1 MATRRLAGKLRSILN
16 PEVTPK
22 PLSNSW
28 LLGFLKRSKYLKLSK
43 GNHLDMSRVQE
54 NAEGLIS
61 QFFKL
66 YTDYINTHNIL
77 PDDIWNLDEAGF
89 KIGDST
95 RNIQYVVP
103 KNRPTVISHDTSELV
118 TVLEMISRTGKVGKP
133 FFIYKG
139 VHQMENWFPDVITE
153 NYYCATSPSGYI
165 NEPIFYE
172 WVSDHFPASEDKW
185 SLLLMDGHLS
195 HTSDRVMT
203 TLINKK
209 VIPLYLPSHMT
220 NILQPLDRSCFGHAK
235 ILFRRR
241 ISNNFCAGLSPTK
254 AHFFETYMNIR
265 KEAYSSKTII
275 GGWRRCG
282 LLENNSNVA
291 LSEYRRQMHHDVVM
305 PEDLVQKE
313 SVIEPEVGNISTPE
327 PPKNHKKK
335 NEGFENTGESSR
347 FKTKAALRSEIRKLQ
362 LEVKRARRAEA
373 KALTSKNIAL
383 MELRWYENRL
393 AEETSK
399 HSGKRSR
406 IPNPNNKVIR
416 AVRMANLGQ
425 HSPVQQTDSDPTPDP
440 TMDSK

>member
-1 MATRRLAGKLRSILN
+1 
-16 PEVTPK
+16 
-22 PLSNSW
+22 
-28 LLGFLKRSKYLKLSK
+28 
-43 GNHLDMSRVQE
+43 
-54 NAEGLIS
+54 
-61 QFFKL
+61 
-66 YTDYINTHNIL
+66 
-77 PDDIWNLDEAGF
+77 
-89 KIGDST
+89 
-95 RNIQYVVP
+95 
-103 KNRPTVISHDTSELV
+103 
-118 TVLEMISRTGKVGKP
+118 
-133 FFIYKG
+133 
-139 VHQMENWFPDVITE
+139 
-153 NYYCATSPSGYI
+153 
-165 NEPIFYE
+165 
-172 WVSDHFPASEDKW
+172 
-185 SLLLMDGHLS
+185 MDGHLS
-195 HTSDRVMT
+195 HISDQVIT
-203 TLINKK
+203 TLISKK
-209 VIPLYLPSHMT
+209 VIPLYFLSHMT

-275 GGWRRCG
+275 GGWKRCG
-282 LLENNSNVA
+282 LLENNPNVA

-347 FKTKAALRSEIRKLQ
+347 FKTKAALMSEIRKLQ

-373 KALTSKNIAL
+373 EALTSKNIAL

-416 AVRMANLGQ
+416 AVRMANSGQ
-425 HSPVQQTDSDPTPDP
+425 HSPVQQTDSDPTPDS